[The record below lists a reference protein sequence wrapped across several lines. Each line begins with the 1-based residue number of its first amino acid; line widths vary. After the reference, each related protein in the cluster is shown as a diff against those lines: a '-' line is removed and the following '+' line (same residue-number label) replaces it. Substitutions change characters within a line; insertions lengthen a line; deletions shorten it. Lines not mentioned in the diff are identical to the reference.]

1 MCGRFALDSAMHRLR
16 ELFGTVN
23 ALPNFAPRWN
33 IAPTQSAPVVR
44 RHPQT
49 GARHLDVLSWGLVP
63 HWTKSL
69 ATARRPFNARSE
81 TAASTPMFREAMA
94 HRRCLVPMDAF
105 YEWQATPAGKIPHAI
120 ARADGEILVAAGLWE
135 GWRGPNGEVVRS
147 FTVLTTAANPTLQAL
162 HDRMPVVLERADWP
176 LWLGE
181 ATGTPNALL
190 APSAA
195 ALKRWRVGLGVGN
208 VRHDGPDLLAP
219 AAP

>member
-23 ALPNFAPRWN
+23 ALPNFAPSSN

-44 RHPQT
+44 RHPKT

-81 TAASTPMFREAMA
+81 IAASTPMLRDAMA

-105 YEWQATPAGKIPHAI
+105 YEWQATPAGKIPHTI
-120 ARADGEILVAAGLWE
+120 ARADGEVLVVAGLWE
-135 GWRGPNGEVVRS
+135 GWRGPDSEVLRS
-147 FTVLTTAANPTLQAL
+147 FAILTTAACPALQAL
-162 HDRMPVVLERADWP
+162 HDRMPVVLEPADWP
-176 LWLGE
+176 GWLGE
-181 ATGTPNALL
+181 VEADVALL
-190 APSAA
+190 MRPSKAELA
-195 ALKRWRVGLGVGN
+195 ISLGMRQAG
-208 VRHDGPDLLAP
+208 DASAGPR
-219 AAP
+219 

>member
-1 MCGRFALDSAMHRLR
+1 MCGRFALDSAMLRLR

-23 ALPNFAPRWN
+23 ALPNFAPSSN

-81 TAASTPMFREAMA
+81 IAASTPMLRDAMA

-105 YEWQATPAGKIPHAI
+105 YEWQATPAGKIPHTI
-120 ARADGEILVAAGLWE
+120 ARADGEVLVVAGLWE
-135 GWRGPNGEVVRS
+135 GWRGPDSELLRS
-147 FTVLTTAANPTLQAL
+147 FAILTTAACPALQAL
-162 HDRMPVVLERADWP
+162 HDRMPVVLEPADWP
-176 LWLGE
+176 GWLGE
-181 ATGTPNALL
+181 VEADVALL
-190 APSAA
+190 MRPSKAELA
-195 ALKRWRVGLGVGN
+195 ISLGMRQAG
-208 VRHDGPDLLAP
+208 DASAGPR
-219 AAP
+219 

>member
-23 ALPNFAPRWN
+23 ALPNFAPSSN

-81 TAASTPMFREAMA
+81 TAASTPMLRDAMA

-105 YEWQATPAGKIPHAI
+105 YEWQATPAGKIPHTI
-120 ARADGEILVAAGLWE
+120 ARADGEVLVVAGLWE
-135 GWRGPNGEVVRS
+135 GWRGPDSEVLRS
-147 FTVLTTAANPTLQAL
+147 FAILTTAACPALQAL
-162 HDRMPVVLERADWP
+162 HDRMPVVLEPADWP
-176 LWLGE
+176 GWLGE
-181 ATGTPNALL
+181 VEADVALL
-190 APSAA
+190 MRPSKAELA
-195 ALKRWRVGLGVGN
+195 ISLGMRQAG
-208 VRHDGPDLLAP
+208 DASAGPR
-219 AAP
+219 